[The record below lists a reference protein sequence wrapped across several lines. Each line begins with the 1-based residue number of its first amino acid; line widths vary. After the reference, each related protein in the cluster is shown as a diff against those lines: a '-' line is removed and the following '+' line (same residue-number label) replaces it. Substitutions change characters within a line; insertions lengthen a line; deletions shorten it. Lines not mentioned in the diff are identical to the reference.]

1 MKILTTAVFSV
12 MMLNKKLNSM
22 KWLSLVVLMIGVIFV
37 QVGSSYLTLKAFT
50 EQS

>member
-37 QVGSSYLTLKAFT
+37 QVGSSYVNSKGIY
-50 EQS
+50 